1 MLMTEF
7 AKMVSNMLKLSHISS
22 SESVTNIGVTFQSI
36 WAQFDCLY
44 LTGQR
49 NRDAK
54 RKFFKG
60 LFQIGMQA
68 TLGGYNNEACPHLQL
83 IWLIFDPWIDFW
95 IYKWMICKQM
105 SHSPASNS
113 LLSVQVHIGL
123 LKDATYLVN
132 GGLKMILSFG
142 TISNNWIDFFVV
154 VAAIFDFS
162 LFLNFIPRGKVSSF
176 CHFSKTDET
185 KSGYPESKK
194 RIWFTDWLT
203 E

>member
-7 AKMVSNMLKLSHISS
+7 AQMVSNMLKLSHISS
-22 SESVTNIGVTFQSI
+22 SESVTNIDVTFQSI
-36 WAQFDCLY
+36 WARFDCLY

-105 SHSPASNS
+105 THSPASNS
-113 LLSVQVHIGL
+113 PFVGSGVYRAAQRCYVPCKWRI
-123 LKDATYLVN
+123 KD
-132 GGLKMILSFG
+132 
-142 TISNNWIDFFVV
+142 DF
-154 VAAIFDFS
+154 IIW
-162 LFLNFIPRGKVSSF
+162 N
-176 CHFSKTDET
+176 HF
-185 KSGYPESKK
+185 
-194 RIWFTDWLT
+194 
-203 E
+203 